1 VLVGLGSSEMT
12 LPGEHIQN
20 LEITVTGIF
29 RYTYTW
35 PAGIHLVASG
45 AVDLDSVSYGPIQP
59 GTRGRGA
66 GERPGPEQ
74 LRSIVYPNGYQEG
87 NQGAAVRVRGRC

>member
-29 RYTYTW
+29 RYTYT
-35 PAGIHLVASG
+35 
-45 AVDLDSVSYGPIQP
+45 
-59 GTRGRGA
+59 
-66 GERPGPEQ
+66 
-74 LRSIVYPNGYQEG
+74 
-87 NQGAAVRVRGRC
+87 